1 MSKIT
6 QRVRELA
13 LPLAERLEL
22 ELWDVE
28 YVKEAGQWY
37 LRVYIDRAEGGVSL
51 DDCEAFS
58 RAFDPVLDAEDPIEG
73 GYIFEVSSAGAER
86 VLKRPQDFVR
96 FLGSFVEVKLYR
108 AVDGAKLHTGTLA
121 AYADGDVTIRAGGA
135 QGEEKTFPAAA
146 VAQVRVRIR

>member
-6 QRVRELA
+6 QRVHELA
-13 LPLAERLEL
+13 LPLAERLGL
-22 ELWDVE
+22 DRWDVE

-58 RAFDPVLDAEDPIEG
+58 KAFDPVLDAEDPIEG

-86 VLKRPQDFVR
+86 VLKRPRDFIR
-96 FLGSFVEVKLYR
+96 FLGSFVEVKLYK
-108 AVDGAKLHTGTLA
+108 ALNGTKLYTGTLT
-121 AYADGDVTIRAGGA
+121 AYEDGDVTIRVGGA
-135 QGEEKTFPAAA
+135 EEETKTFPAET
-146 VAQVRVRIR
+146 VAQVRLRIQ

>member
-6 QRVRELA
+6 QRVHDLA
-13 LPLAERLEL
+13 LPLAEQLGL

-37 LRVYIDRAEGGVSL
+37 LRVYIDRADGVSL

-58 RAFDPVLDAEDPIEG
+58 KAFDPVLDAEDPIEG

-86 VLKRPQDFVR
+86 VLKRPQDFDR
-96 FLGSFVEVKLYR
+96 FLGSFVEVKLYK

-121 AYADGDVTIRAGGA
+121 AYADGDVTIRIGDT
-135 QGEEKTFPAAA
+135 QEKIFPSAE
-146 VAQVRVRIR
+146 VAQVRLRIQ

>member
-1 MSKIT
+1 MNKIV
-6 QRVRELA
+6 QRVHELA
-13 LPLAERLEL
+13 LPLAERLGL

-58 RAFDPVLDAEDPIEG
+58 KAFDPVLDAEDPIEG

-96 FLGSFVEVKLYR
+96 FLGSFVEVKLYK
-108 AVDGAKLHTGTLA
+108 AVDGAKLYTGTLA
-121 AYADGDVTIRAGGA
+121 AYADGDVTIRIGDTK
-135 QGEEKTFPAAA
+135 EMTFPAAA
-146 VAQVRVRIR
+146 VAQVRLRIQ